1 MRPTNKTSYN
11 SLLLLLIPT
20 FILIVAWIGFNV
32 YGSRVQST
40 VNETQTKQIKPNS
53 PTFDLATIETLK
65 TREKIS
71 PILTLEVPIVEEI
84 ASESGETLI
93 PLPSPSPADQSS
105 AESSSASAVPAENG
119 GLQ

>member
-40 VNETQTKQIKPNS
+40 VNETQTKQIKP
-53 PTFDLATIETLK
+53 AAGIM
-65 TREKIS
+65 
-71 PILTLEVPIVEEI
+71 
-84 ASESGETLI
+84 
-93 PLPSPSPADQSS
+93 
-105 AESSSASAVPAENG
+105 
-119 GLQ
+119 